1 MAKGKYHEWL
11 ETDGLLRLEAW
22 ARDGLT
28 DKQIA
33 HNIGVTEQTL
43 NVWKKKYPSFS
54 ESLKRGKEIIDIEVE
69 NALLKRA
76 MGFKYEETK
85 IIEENKDGVVT
96 HRKETIKKHALPDT
110 TAQIFWLKNRKSH
123 VWRDK
128 QVETPDEKEGD
139 GIRNWIEAT
148 QGEKEEGLFDG
159 YEE

>member
-11 ETDGLLRLEAW
+11 EPDGLLRLEAW

-76 MGFKYEETK
+76 TGFIVILNKAKVLNDGQVIKYEE
-85 IIEENKDGVVT
+85 EQYYP
-96 HRKETIKKHALPDT
+96 PDPLS
-110 TAQIFWLKNRKSH
+110 IFYWLKNRTNGK
-123 VWRDK
+123 WQDK
-128 QVETPDEKEGD
+128 LYDNHMKDNDEAIK
-139 GIRNWIEAT
+139 NWVDAT
-148 QGEKEEGLFDG
+148 SGEPEEGLFDD
-159 YEE
+159 ED